1 VKTGGEES
9 LGEGGRSPS
18 GRDGMGGV
26 RREEDEVECAE
37 EEIDGGGELGFF
49 VEESSARIGGGKG
62 RGGSDRGLGSFLEAR
77 VESEIRDEG
86 VEIVDEVVEIDVESL
101 A

>member
-1 VKTGGEES
+1 
-9 LGEGGRSPS
+9 
-18 GRDGMGGV
+18 
-26 RREEDEVECAE
+26 
-37 EEIDGGGELGFF
+37 
-49 VEESSARIGGGKG
+49 
-62 RGGSDRGLGSFLEAR
+62 LGSFLEAR